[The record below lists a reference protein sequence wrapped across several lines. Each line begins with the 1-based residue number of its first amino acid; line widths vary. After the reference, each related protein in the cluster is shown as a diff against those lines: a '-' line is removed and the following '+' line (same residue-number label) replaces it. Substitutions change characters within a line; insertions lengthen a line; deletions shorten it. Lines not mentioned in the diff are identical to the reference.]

1 MKITHTCEL
10 ILLVL
15 LALPTIP
22 ALSGVSQDPSA
33 ARKAGA
39 AAEQPDLSQAQR
51 ARLSATLLAT
61 IKKNTKFM
69 AALNV
74 LDEQGETAD
83 LGAGVVLTSQ
93 KSANMREVIF
103 PVINKQTKQ
112 PGEYGKLVYQ
122 ESAGVEPKIFFEERN
137 TNKAGS
143 QGSQNQTQGIFGGCD
158 SWTPWS
164 ITGTECAGRFFCF
177 SKNQV
182 GMYQTF
188 QRQRQCKKGLQ
199 VAYKS
204 VFLYCGC

>member
-1 MKITHTCEL
+1 MKATYTCGL
-10 ILLVL
+10 TLLVL
-15 LALPTIP
+15 LVLAIIP

-33 ARKAGA
+33 ERKAGA
-39 AAEQPDLSQAQR
+39 AVEQPDLSQAQR
-51 ARLSATLLAT
+51 GRLSATLLAT
-61 IKKNTKFM
+61 IKKNTKFK

-83 LGAGVVLTSQ
+83 LSAGAVLTSQ
-93 KSANMREVIF
+93 KFANMREVSF

-122 ESAGVEPKIFFEERN
+122 EGAGAEPSIFFEQRS
-137 TNKAGS
+137 TNKAGP
-143 QGSQNQTQGIFGGCD
+143 QESQNQTQGIFGGCD
-158 SWTPWS
+158 PWTPWG
-164 ITGTECAGRFFCF
+164 ITGTQCAGRFFCF

-182 GMYQTF
+182 GMYQTL
-188 QRQRQCKKGLQ
+188 QRQRQCKNGLQ